1 MPTHQFAHPDVL
13 EVSAAAPF
21 RYRVHFG
28 RRLLDPRSPL
38 LAAALTASPEPPP
51 HGCLAFLDAGLVAAR
66 PELPAGV
73 ESYFSAH
80 ADEVRLLLPP
90 LALAG
95 GEPAKNS
102 FDIPRQVIRLARRER
117 LSRHGHILAIGGGA
131 FLDAVGFAAA
141 LIHRGV
147 RLVRMPS
154 TVLAQN
160 DAGVGVKNGLNLDGL
175 KNFLGT
181 FAPPA
186 AVLNDFD
193 LLSTLADRDWRAG
206 IAEAFK
212 VAAIRDA
219 AFLDWLIAAA
229 PALRARDE
237 AAMETLV
244 RRCAALHLDQISGA
258 GDPFESGSARPLDF
272 GHWAAHKL
280 ESLSGHELN
289 HGEAVAIGMALDL
302 LYAAASGHLGAA
314 EAGRVI
320 RGLRAAGLPVWH
332 AAAALPAP
340 DGRPLLLQGIEE
352 FREHL
357 GGRLHVTLPSPLGRG
372 CEVHDL
378 DEAILRRCLTRL
390 AAMASLEFPL

>member
-1 MPTHQFAHPDVL
+1 MFTHQADHADVL
-13 EVSAAAPF
+13 EVAADAPF
-21 RYRVHFG
+21 RYGVHFG
-28 RRLLDPRSPL
+28 RGLLDPGSPV
-38 LAAALTASPEPPP
+38 LAAALAASPEPPP

-66 PELPAGV
+66 PELPGCVTA
-73 ESYFSAH
+73 YFSAR
-80 ADEVRLLLPP
+80 AGRLCLLQPP
-90 LALAG
+90 QVLAG
-95 GEPAKNS
+95 GEKAKNS
-102 FDIPRQVIRLARRER
+102 FAVPRQVIRLARRER
-117 LSRHGHILAIGGGA
+117 LSRHAHILAIGGGA

-160 DAGVGVKNGLNLDGL
+160 DAGVGVKNGLNLGGL

-186 AVLNDFD
+186 AVLNDLD

-219 AFLDWLIAAA
+219 AFLDWLLAAG
-229 PALRARDE
+229 PALRARDA
-237 AAMETLV
+237 AAMEKLV
-244 RRCAALHLDQISGA
+244 RRCAALHLNQIIGA

-302 LYAAASGHLGAA
+302 LYAVATGHLGAVD
-314 EAGRVI
+314 AGRVI
-320 RGLRAAGLPVWH
+320 TGLRAAGLPVWH
-332 AAAALPAP
+332 AAAAWPAP
-340 DGRPLLLQGIEE
+340 DGRPLLFQGIEE
-352 FREHL
+352 FRAHL
-357 GGRLHVTLPSPLGRG
+357 GGRLNVTLPSPLGQG

-378 DEAILRRCLTRL
+378 DEAVLRRCLSRL
-390 AAMASLEFPL
+390 AAMADERG

>member
-1 MPTHQFAHPDVL
+1 MSTPQPANADVL
-13 EVSAAAPF
+13 EVSAVAPF

-28 RRLLDPRSPL
+28 RGLLDPGSPV

-51 HGCLAFLDAGLVAAR
+51 HGCLAVLDAGLVAAR
-66 PELPAGV
+66 PELPGRVTA
-73 ESYFSAH
+73 YFSAH
-80 ADEVRLLLPP
+80 AADLRLLQPP
-90 LALAG
+90 LVLTG

-102 FDIPRQVIRLARRER
+102 FEIPHQVIRLARRER

-175 KNFLGT
+175 KNFIGT

-219 AFLDWLIAAA
+219 AFLDWLITTA
-229 PALRARDE
+229 PALRTRDE
-237 AAMETLV
+237 AAMEKLV
-244 RRCAALHLDQISGA
+244 RRCAALHLDQIIGA

-280 ESLSGHELN
+280 ESLSGHNVN

-302 LYAAASGHLGAA
+302 LYAAATGHLEAA
-314 EAGRVI
+314 AAGRVI
-320 RGLRAAGLPVWH
+320 HGLRAAGLPVWDAV
-332 AAAALPAP
+332 AAQVAP
-340 DGRPLLLQGIEE
+340 GFSVVPN
-352 FREHL
+352 FW
-357 GGRLHVTLPSPLGRG
+357 P
-372 CEVHDL
+372 
-378 DEAILRRCLTRL
+378 TR
-390 AAMASLEFPL
+390 

>member
-1 MPTHQFAHPDVL
+1 MSTPQPIDADVL
-13 EVSAAAPF
+13 EVSAVAPF

-28 RRLLDPRSPL
+28 RRLLDPGSPL
-38 LAAALTASPEPPP
+38 LAATLAASPEAPP

-66 PELPAGV
+66 PELPGRVAA
-73 ESYFSAH
+73 YFAAH
-80 ADEVRLLLPP
+80 ADALRLLQPP
-90 LALAG
+90 LVLTG

-102 FDIPRQVIRLARRER
+102 FEIPHQVIRLARCER
-117 LSRHGHILAIGGGA
+117 LSRQGHILAIGGGA

-175 KNFLGT
+175 KNFIGT
-181 FAPPA
+181 FAPPV

-193 LLSTLADRDWRAG
+193 LLSTLTDRDWRAG

-219 AFLDWLIAAA
+219 AFLDWLITAA

-237 AAMETLV
+237 AAMEKLV
-244 RRCAALHLDQISGA
+244 RRCAALHLDQIIGA

-280 ESLSGHELN
+280 ESLSSHELN

-302 LYAAASGHLGAA
+302 LYAAATGYLEAVAA
-314 EAGRVI
+314 DRVI
-320 RGLRAAGLPVWH
+320 SGLRAAGLPVWDMV
-332 AAAALPAP
+332 AGRVAP

-357 GGRLHVTLPSPLGRG
+357 GGRLNITLPSPLGHG
-372 CEVHDL
+372 CEVHEL
-378 DEAILRRCLTRL
+378 DEAILRRCLARL
-390 AAMASLEFPL
+390 AGLAT